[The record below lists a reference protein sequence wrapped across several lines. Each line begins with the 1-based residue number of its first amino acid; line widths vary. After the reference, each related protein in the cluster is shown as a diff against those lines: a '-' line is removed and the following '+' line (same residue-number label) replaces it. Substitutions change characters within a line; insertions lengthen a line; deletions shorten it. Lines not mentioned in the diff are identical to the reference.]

1 MQNHRR
7 WLEIVEYL
15 SIAGSIVGSVVAVAY
30 QQILYAATP
39 LSLSL
44 LLNLVNRRRI
54 DAPGANAKIV
64 QINRQVSRDIELL
77 RQELSGLP
85 NQIEISNLQ
94 RGLGQ
99 LSQMMAQIQSEVV
112 IQRQEINA
120 TNSNFQVLIEQLS
133 SIKNPVSTSEPD
145 ISNSS
150 ALRIFSAE
158 VKQQVEALKANL
170 TSAVAS
176 NESSELPAQTFV
188 STVDLERFFAELEK
202 VDYKQESFRASLT
215 SIERVLNRLEQ
226 LTLIPQEV
234 QTEISTEVVEN
245 SEVFSEEL
253 NKLVEIY
260 RTISNQQLEILSSAF
275 AQMQQELHQLS
286 LALKSPENDPIAN
299 RLDRLSV
306 ELGMMPAQI
315 SSRLEHLD
323 PLNIKSLQEVLENL
337 QVQYEYLQD
346 SIDSLAEWLRGE
358 AASPVREQKSLQAQT
373 PSTPAETGTY
383 EVIELKPSVTE
394 PEQTSATILSQDSEN
409 EPETVS
415 VNEPVSETIDLEKI
429 RLENLVTEVEFSE
442 DQELIEPESF
452 EPFQEWRCTN
462 ILLGHSSAVTCL
474 AISPSS
480 KVLATGSYKEIK
492 IWNLETGIQLQTL
505 SGDADAMAVSDL
517 AISADGE
524 TIVCAN
530 AGIEIWNLRTGNR
543 RQVLETTYWASSVAI
558 SADGKILISG
568 EEDPVDEIGS
578 IQTWNLETGTLLKEF
593 GSNVIYSVA
602 ISANQTFFIAA
613 GYGQIY
619 ENSEATH
626 LMQVQNLETGE
637 VIQTIPEPAAKI
649 TKIALSPDD
658 QTLVSAHE
666 DGTIKVWNL
675 KTGELLNTL
684 SEHSLP
690 VHTVAIS
697 PTGNLIASGSSDKTV
712 KIWDLNTGEL
722 LQTLSEHS
730 EKVCAVAFSP
740 DGNVLVSSSSDMSVK
755 VYRT

>member
-44 LLNLVNRRRI
+44 LLNLVNRRRV
-54 DAPGANAKIV
+54 DAPGASAKIV

-85 NQIEISNLQ
+85 NQVEVSNLQ

-150 ALRIFSAE
+150 AIRIFSAE
-158 VKQQVEALKANL
+158 VKQQIEALKAGL
-170 TSAVAS
+170 ASVAAS
-176 NESSELPAQTFV
+176 NESSELLSQALV
-188 STVDLERFFAELEK
+188 SNVDLERFFAELEK
-202 VDYKQESFRASLT
+202 VDSKQESLRASLT
-215 SIERVLNRLEQ
+215 SIERALTRLEQ
-226 LTLIPQEV
+226 PSIPTAALENA
-234 QTEISTEVVEN
+234 EIL
-245 SEVFSEEL
+245 SEEL
-253 NKLVEIY
+253 NQVVEIY
-260 RTISNQQLEILSSAF
+260 QTISNQQLEILSGAF

-286 LALKSPENDPIAN
+286 LALKSPENDPIGD

-337 QVQYEYLQD
+337 QVQYEYLQE

-373 PSTPAETGTY
+373 SSAPAETGTY
-383 EVIELKPSVTE
+383 EVIELQPSGTE
-394 PEQTSATILSQDSEN
+394 PEQTSATILSQESEN

-415 VNEPVSETIDLEKI
+415 VNEPISETIDLEKI
-429 RLENLVTEVEFSE
+429 TLENLVTEVEFSE
-442 DQELIEPESF
+442 DQEFIEPESF

-530 AGIEIWNLRTGNR
+530 AGIEIWNLRTGTR

-558 SADGKILISG
+558 SGDGKILMSG

-593 GSNVIYSVA
+593 GSNVIYSVV
-602 ISANQTFFIAA
+602 ISTNQTFFVAA

-626 LMQVQNLETGE
+626 LMQVQNLETGD

-666 DGTIKVWNL
+666 DGTIKVWNV

-690 VHTVAIS
+690 VHTIAIS
-697 PTGNLIASGSSDKTV
+697 PDGSLIASGSSDKTV

-740 DGNVLVSSSSDMSVK
+740 DGKILVSSSSDMSVK
-755 VYRT
+755 IYRT